1 MNQKVQEFSKKV
13 VEKLSDA
20 TTYNLLDRHSSDERV
35 ITSGTL
41 SFLVKEIANELGVE
55 SCFGT
60 NAEII
65 NGSYT
70 GKVSGHPNFSE
81 EKVRRIKQWIGDR
94 SFEDIYAYSDS
105 IHDLALLEFSSVP
118 TVVNPDIQL
127 LEMAKQRHWKIDASR
142 LLG

>member
-1 MNQKVQEFSKKV
+1 MYKRQ
-13 VEKLSDA
+13 
-20 TTYNLLDRHSSDERV
+20 
-35 ITSGTL
+35 
-41 SFLVKEIANELGVE
+41 
-55 SCFGT
+55 
-60 NAEII
+60 
-65 NGSYT
+65 
-70 GKVSGHPNFSE
+70 GHPNFSE